1 MLAAVKKSTAVATL
15 QQRSWRQKANRP
27 ECGDVG
33 TEQEQLRQQQTNY
46 LERQTR
52 QHCQKE
58 GAVVMMSVV
67 AGSSSGALCGGCQ
80 LVFMAVVSWCNR
92 NMKFVR

>member
-1 MLAAVKKSTAVATL
+1 MLAAVKKSMVAATL
-15 QQRSWRQKANRP
+15 QQQSWWQKANRL

-33 TEQEQLRQQQTNY
+33 TEEEQLRQQQTNY

-52 QHCQKE
+52 QRWGKD
-58 GAVVMMSVV
+58 GAVAMMSVV
-67 AGSSSGALCGGCQ
+67 AGSSSGVLCGSCQ

-92 NMKFVR
+92 I